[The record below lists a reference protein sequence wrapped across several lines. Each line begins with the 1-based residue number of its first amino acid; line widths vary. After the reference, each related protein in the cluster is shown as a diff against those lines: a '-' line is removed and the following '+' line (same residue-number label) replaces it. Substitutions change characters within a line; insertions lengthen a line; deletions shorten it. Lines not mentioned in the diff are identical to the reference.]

1 MCVTRRD
8 SNNVA
13 LLFEKGY
20 CIAQWA
26 KSLKKKILQKNIIV
40 IIFVCVIFLFYL
52 FLANCALQKW
62 GILRVM
68 RGGRGFGLSN
78 NRNRE

>member
-26 KSLKKKILQKNIIV
+26 KSLKKKNIAKKYYSYYICVCNIFILSFFSQLCTTEMGN
-40 IIFVCVIFLFYL
+40 FESDE
-52 FLANCALQKW
+52 
-62 GILRVM
+62 
-68 RGGRGFGLSN
+68 RGAGFWF
-78 NRNRE
+78 E

>member
-52 FLANCALQKW
+52 FFSQLCTTEMGNFESDE
-62 GILRVM
+62 
-68 RGGRGFGLSN
+68 RGAGFWF
-78 NRNRE
+78 E

>member
-26 KSLKKKILQKNIIV
+26 KSLKKKIFQKNIIV
-40 IIFVCVIFLFYL
+40 IIFVCNIFSIFFSQLSTTEMGNFESDE
-52 FLANCALQKW
+52 
-62 GILRVM
+62 R
-68 RGGRGFGLSN
+68 GRGFGLSN